1 MSQWQ
6 QIQQRYNQLQLREK
20 RLIFFGSLLLSGWL
34 LLLLVVE
41 PAFLAYQQSHKQLQ
55 QVQQQIRALDEQ
67 AALLQTQLVQ
77 DINQPLREQL
87 SLQQQR
93 DLAQDDQLNPYRQ
106 RFMTGQQT
114 VLMLQDLLASL
125 APLQLVALTTA
136 PAEPLRLPGQP
147 PEDLPALYRHQ
158 TTLVVSGNYQQLQQ
172 IVLKVE
178 ALPWLLQWQ
187 QLDYQVQQHPTAQLT
202 LQLATVSEHE
212 SYIRF

>member
-1 MSQWQ
+1 MSQLQ
-6 QIQQRYNQLQLREK
+6 QLQQRYDGLQLREK
-20 RLIFFGSLLLSGWL
+20 RLIFFGGILLSAW
-34 LLLLVVE
+34 LLVVLVLE
-41 PAFLAYQQSHKQLQ
+41 PAYLAYQQSSKQLQ
-55 QVQQQIRALDEQ
+55 QVKQQLQALEQ
-67 AALLQTQLVQ
+67 QAGLLQSQLVQ

-87 SLQQQR
+87 LQQQQR
-93 DLAQDDQLNPYRQ
+93 ELGQVEQLLPYRQ

-114 VLMLQDLLASL
+114 VLMLQDLLGSL

-136 PAEPLRLPGQP
+136 PAQPLRLPGQP
-147 PEDLPALYRHQ
+147 LDEPAALYQHI

-172 IVLKVE
+172 MLLKLE

-187 QLDYQVQQHPTAQLT
+187 QLDYQVQQHPKAQLT